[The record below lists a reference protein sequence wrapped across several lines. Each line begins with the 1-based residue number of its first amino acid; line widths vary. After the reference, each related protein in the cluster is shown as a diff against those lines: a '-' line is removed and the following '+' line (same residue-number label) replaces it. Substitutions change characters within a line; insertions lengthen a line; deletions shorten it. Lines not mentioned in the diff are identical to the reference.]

1 MIKIVVPVN
10 TLLQLFEHLAFLW
23 PGLTSPGYELLYTSY
38 SVLAHTLSTAEVNVL
53 SV

>member
-1 MIKIVVPVN
+1 MIKYLQGQLF
-10 TLLQLFEHLAFLW
+10 LLQLFEHVAFLW
-23 PGLTSPGYELLYTSY
+23 PGLTSPGYELLYMSY